1 MPTRAK
7 EYFFSTRNLLLT
19 TTLVLAVLAVSCGEK
34 NIGQELDDL
43 QGRIS
48 STAGQLGSTAGLT
61 ELQLL
66 DTLAMKVQ
74 DLRVQWKDTLGD
86 NITSLDLQQQKTLD
100 PFSQA
105 MGN

>member
-1 MPTRAK
+1 MSRARRLTRC
-7 EYFFSTRNLLLT
+7 STRLMCIITILLT
-19 TTLVLAVLAVSCGEK
+19 AFLGSCGGK

-43 QGRIS
+43 QGRIV

-74 DLRVQWKDTLGD
+74 ELRVQWKDILGD
-86 NITSLDLQQQKTLD
+86 SITTLDLEQQKTLD
-100 PFSQA
+100 TVSQA
-105 MGN
+105 VGR